1 MESDHGDHG
10 GHTGEPEKEIQF
22 SLWGQIFGYLC
33 AVLYLASRIPQ
44 ILLNYRRK
52 SCEGVSILFFMF
64 AGMGNL
70 TYVMSILAYVPEG
83 DWDPKKYRMHLAVNA
98 SWLLGSVGTLILD
111 AVIFGQFFMYQNA
124 EEEEDCESDFG
135 DDEDLEGN
143 QQNGLL

>member
-1 MESDHGDHG
+1 M
-10 GHTGEPEKEIQF
+10 
-22 SLWGQIFGYLC
+22 
-33 AVLYLASRIPQ
+33 LYLASRVPQ

-70 TYVMSILAYVPEG
+70 TYVMSILAYVPQG
-83 DWDPKKYRMHLAVNA
+83 DWDPAKYRMHLAVNA

-111 AVIFGQFFMYQNA
+111 AMIFAQFFMYQNP
-124 EEEEDCESDFG
+124 EDEEDEECESDFG

-143 QQNGLL
+143 QQNGLLHV